1 MDFGTQPTRRPP
13 LSQKTPEIS
22 SYGGRGPVMTLWL
35 KMSDNGTLSAIYR
48 ISPKTGWQ
56 KRKIAEMAGDT
67 MPTNIPYEILDREL
81 AFEPWPQPATTLN
94 RVEIYL

>member
-1 MDFGTQPTRRPP
+1 M
-13 LSQKTPEIS
+13 I
-22 SYGGRGPVMTLWL
+22 LWL

-48 ISPKTGWQ
+48 IFPKTGWQ

-67 MPTNIPYEILDREL
+67 MPTNIPYENLDREL
-81 AFEPWPQPATTLN
+81 AFEPWPQPVTTPN